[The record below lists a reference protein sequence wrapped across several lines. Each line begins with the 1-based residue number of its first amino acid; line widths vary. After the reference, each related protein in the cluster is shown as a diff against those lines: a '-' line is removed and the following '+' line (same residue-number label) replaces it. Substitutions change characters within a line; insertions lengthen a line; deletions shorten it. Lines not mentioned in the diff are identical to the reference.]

1 MASYI
6 KSVKW
11 TDSNGVEHN
20 EQGNINISGTYLN
33 GVSFSNRP
41 LGDLTINGAIYTRL
55 EDDIDKVVVDT
66 FENGTSFIGDSGS
79 SVAKTYP
86 ISYGFGSGT
95 YSVDNIT
102 ISDNDAV
109 SASACVSD
117 SDISVSVSYFGNDE
131 ISGGGHFYVYS
142 NGYGVHSN
150 GVSGILSQSQYISI
164 SYQFTGSAPIPPS
177 PIPDGYDGYNPPD
190 SILILH
196 CVGNDD
202 YPAPGIVDGGSEYL
216 NGLWYNNLLSAVQEV
231 SSADAYSTEFAW
243 SFTSIIDG
251 WDKNA
256 ILDGTIY
263 NPLIVMVGNV
273 GAKQGGLTPAEWM
286 VDQIWKTRT
295 GEGSELD
302 DYQNWVTNLSS
313 ITFLVVGDKLPN
325 YTSESMQKM
334 VDINAKVVGID
345 VTVPIEAFNTLL
357 TMNSEAE
364 YMIDVEPYTI
374 RYPYSLS
381 TDGGYQTG
389 MCSKPTTIYKLQSSD
404 FLYEISGVPTGE
416 RLTFENNV
424 EQLYTGASTN
434 SICSTTAISDTSGIY
449 PFVFH
454 RLGNNGCL
462 SDNAFLSD
470 YFSNVILDYAPLK
483 WFTWTTSS
491 GEVNDYTSSPA
502 LDNTSS
508 GFNYSINSTSFK
520 ASIIGGSGIFEDG
533 RYSIFD
539 VYYSLLED
547 GNITGSNLVP
557 STGNTGAIIID
568 NYGINN
574 LYNMLDDVSPSLG
587 DVFVLSVNTNASQII
602 TNVVKLLD
610 SSNGA
615 FPFVNLLYEKKV
627 AYGYPNYE
635 HEDDTQAYNYYHFI
649 LQTGDGENAGPSY
662 DASFIEARA
671 SMKPVVVQYY
681 LPVSIS
687 QIGKGTSVC
696 PYFLS
701 DTMLTATAWEGTHN
715 QNVVIDYVPATST

>member
-11 TDSNGVEHN
+11 TGSNGEEHN

-33 GVSFSNRP
+33 GASFSNRP

-102 ISDNDAV
+102 ISNDDVV

-117 SDISVSVSYFGNDE
+117 SDISVSLECFGDYD
-131 ISGGGHFYVYS
+131 ISGSGHFYVYS

-150 GVSGILSQSQYISI
+150 GVSGTISQSQYISI
-164 SYQFTGSAPIPPS
+164 SYQFTGSTPTPPS
-177 PIPDGYDGYNPPD
+177 PIPDGYDGYNAPD

-202 YPAPGIVDGGSEYL
+202 YPAPGIDDGGGGESL
-216 NGLWYNNLLSAVQEV
+216 AGLWYNNLLSAVQEV

-286 VDQIWKTRT
+286 VDQIWKTRN

-302 DYQNWVTNLSS
+302 DYQNWVTSLTS

-334 VDINAKVVGID
+334 VSINAKVVGID

-357 TMNSEAE
+357 TMNSKPT
-364 YMIDVEPYTI
+364 YMPDGNQYTI
-374 RYPYSLS
+374 RYPYSL
-381 TDGGYQTG
+381 TIDGEYQTAICG
-389 MCSKPTTIYKLQSSD
+389 NVSTIETIQSSA
-404 FLYEISGVPTGE
+404 FLYEISGVQVGE
-416 RLTFENNV
+416 RLTFTNSV
-424 EQLYTGASTN
+424 ESLNPEAGTN
-434 SICSTTAISDTSGIY
+434 SICTTTAVSDTSGIY

-483 WFTWTTSS
+483 WFTWTTDS
-491 GEVNDYTSSPA
+491 VNNYTSSPA
-502 LDNTSS
+502 LDNTSY
-508 GFNYSINSTSFK
+508 GFNYSFDSTSFA
-520 ASIIGGSGIFEDG
+520 ASIGSGSGVFEDG

-539 VYYSLLED
+539 VYYSLLEN
-547 GNITGSNLVP
+547 GAITGSNLVP
-557 STGNTGAIIID
+557 STGAGAIIID

-574 LYNMLDDVSPSLG
+574 LYNMLNNTGSIG
-587 DVFVLSVNTNASQII
+587 DVFVLSVNTNAAQII

-627 AYGYPNYE
+627 AYGYPTYE
-635 HEDDTQAYNYYHFI
+635 HEDDEQAYNYYHFI

-662 DASFIEARA
+662 DASFIEARD

-701 DTMLTATAWEGTHN
+701 DTMLTATEWDGTHN
-715 QNVVIDYVPATST
+715 QNVVIDYVI